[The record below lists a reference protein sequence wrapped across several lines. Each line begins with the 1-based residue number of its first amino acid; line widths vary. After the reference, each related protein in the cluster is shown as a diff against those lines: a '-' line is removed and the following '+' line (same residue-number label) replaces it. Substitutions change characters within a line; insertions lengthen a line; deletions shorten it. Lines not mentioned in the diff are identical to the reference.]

1 MMRLPDK
8 KYLVPLLVVALA
20 LAGLAAWLAL
30 PTVQTLRADR
40 LLSQANAEIDA
51 ANEALTA
58 VDLTAI
64 STVNFFS
71 VASIQ
76 QTSDTLDSSLPAI
89 DAALEHVNRATES
102 IDRAAGLGSLPAGY
116 IDYLEP
122 KREIARLRI
131 RQLEVLRTMV
141 EQLQLLYQDGDV
153 IFTAVE
159 EMDRQW
165 GQVSYNV
172 QRLQSSPGEAGVALT
187 QAAAM
192 MRQQKNVVNAR
203 YEESGFYLLESLSE
217 SIEDNARLAELA
229 AALAGAVE
237 AGDQAGAQQAAV
249 ALEAQLLK
257 STDTSG
263 YIEQWV
269 DYSLEPHLEDF
280 HDLQK
285 QQDELDL
292 RAIDLFNNRG

>member
-1 MMRLPDK
+1 MMGLPEK
-8 KYLVPLLVVALA
+8 KYLVALLSVAVVLVA
-20 LAGLAAWLAL
+20 LAAWLAL
-30 PTVQTLRADR
+30 PTIQTLRADR
-40 LLSQANAEIDA
+40 LLSQANDEIAA

-58 VDLTAI
+58 VDLAAV

-76 QTSDTLDSSLPAI
+76 QTSDTLDNSLPAI
-89 DAALEHVNRATES
+89 DAALEHVNRATDS
-102 IDRAAGLGSLPAGY
+102 IDRAAGLARLPAGY

-122 KREIARLRI
+122 KREIAELRVRQLKVLRI
-131 RQLEVLRTMV
+131 MV
-141 EQLQLLYQDGDV
+141 EELQLLYGDGDV
-153 IFTAVE
+153 IFNAVE

-165 GQVSYNV
+165 GQVSFNL
-172 QRLQSSPGEAGVALT
+172 QRLQGSPAEAGAALT

-192 MRQQKNVVNAR
+192 MRQQKDVVDAR
-203 YEESGFYLLESLSE
+203 YQESGFYLLDSLSE

-229 AALAGAVE
+229 AALAAAVE

-280 HDLQK
+280 HDLQE

-292 RAIDLFNNRG
+292 LASDLFNRRG